1 MKSLQF
7 KPLNENLFVKVIRI
21 EEKRECISNIRVLI
35 EDIKSRNDATFEQS
49 WKLLVEGA
57 LSEGKFGN
65 IEEARNLFNY
75 IISNYKTNGAVYV
88 EASKFEEREDN
99 IEEAVDYC
107 DQGLAQNPKYGPLWF
122 QYLKLYEKSS
132 DIVKMK
138 KFD

>member
-1 MKSLQF
+1 
-7 KPLNENLFVKVIRI
+7 VKVIRI

-35 EDIKSRNDATFEQS
+35 EDIKSRTDATFEQS

-107 DQGLAQNPKYGPLWF
+107 D
-122 QYLKLYEKSS
+122 
-132 DIVKMK
+132 
-138 KFD
+138 

>member
-35 EDIKSRNDATFEQS
+35 EDIKSRTDATFEQS

-65 IEEARNLFNY
+65 IKEARNLFNY
-75 IISNYKTNGAVYV
+75 ITSNYKTNGAVYV

-107 DQGLAQNPKYGPLWF
+107 D
-122 QYLKLYEKSS
+122 
-132 DIVKMK
+132 
-138 KFD
+138 

>member
-132 DIVKMK
+132 DILKMK